1 MSISRA
7 RRNTTNTKPISTCIT
22 YLISTTNMYAVKL
35 VVRKKEGKYV
45 AGFASQYPLRDGYED
60 VASFGTWYG
69 SQMDYAPFGQAR
81 IRAEQMADQMNEKGF

>member
-1 MSISRA
+1 MYSVNVYILPGVMVFTG
-7 RRNTTNTKPISTCIT
+7 RRPGRRG
-22 YLISTTNMYAVKL
+22 TNMYAVKL

>member
-1 MSISRA
+1 MQLQSRLTAITHMSPTIA
-7 RRNTTNTKPISTCIT
+7 QEP
-22 YLISTTNMYAVKL
+22 
-35 VVRKKEGKYV
+35 
-45 AGFASQYPLRDGYED
+45 YPLRDGYED